1 MEEKKPKKLT
11 LVLAVDRDNDYGV
24 KAGVVTPVVGIEGCT
39 EAAVAL
45 GSVDP
50 EDSDVN
56 GLFAA
61 IQMYKELQADGREA
75 EIALICGDEKV
86 GQKSDSKV
94 IDELEDILE
103 RIKPDRVMLVGDGAE
118 DEYVYPIISSRVPI
132 DSVKKV
138 YVKQAPG
145 LESTFYILSKMIRD
159 PDKKKR
165 FLAPI
170 GILLIL
176 LGSIFLLEGVI
187 AYLSTHEASYI
198 YGQTWSL
205 VSIVLGLVI
214 FMYAYE
220 IIDRVM
226 EKIDYG
232 IKNIYSGN
240 LAISFTIM
248 SIGLAIFGIVR
259 GVYSVWGAQTYDI
272 LYIVLEF
279 IYNAMWFIVFAFLFK
294 DAGKAL
300 NNYIKMKKVNR
311 SFMTGTI
318 VIIGL
323 AFILQGILDAS
334 MTLLDYIMVENVTYV
349 SEIIIG
355 ILVEITASVL
365 QTNFSRYFRASQKA
379 D

>member
-1 MEEKKPKKLT
+1 M
-11 LVLAVDRDNDYGV
+11 DRDNDYGV
-24 KAGVVTPVVGIEGCT
+24 KAGVVTPVIGIEGCK

-45 GSVDP
+45 GSTDP

-56 GLFAA
+56 GVFAA
-61 IQMYKELQADGREA
+61 IQMYNDLLSDGHSVEV
-75 EIALICGDEKV
+75 ALICGDEKV
-86 GQKSDSKV
+86 GHRSDSKI
-94 IDELEDILE
+94 IDELETILDE
-103 RIKPDRVMLVGDGAE
+103 VKPDRVMLVGDGAE

-145 LESTFYILSKMIRD
+145 IESTLYVISKMIRD

-176 LGSIFLLEGVI
+176 LGSIFVLEGII
-187 AYLSTHEASYI
+187 AYLSTHDASYI

-220 IIDRVM
+220 IVDMVISKVN
-226 EKIDYG
+226 YG
-232 IKNIYSGN
+232 VKNIYSGN
-240 LAISFTIM
+240 LTITFTLL
-248 SIGLAIFGIVR
+248 SIGVAIFGIAR
-259 GVYSVWGAQTYDI
+259 GIYSVWGAQSYDL

-279 IYNAMWFIVFAFLFK
+279 SYNSMWFIVFAFVFK
-294 DAGKAL
+294 DAGRAL
-300 NNYIKMKKVNR
+300 NNYIKMKKVSR

-318 VIIGL
+318 IIIGM
-323 AFILQGILDAS
+323 AFIVQGVLDETMTILG
-334 MTLLDYIMVENVTYV
+334 YIMVDPITIIT
-349 SEIIIG
+349 EIIVG
-355 ILVEITASVL
+355 ILVEIIASVL
-365 QTNFSRYFRASQKA
+365 QTNFSRYFKKSSTKGA
-379 D
+379 